1 MSPWICINYL
11 ARAPGSAGP
20 LICLDKKHQ
29 VVCLEIPQL
38 QYVIR
43 PILDRSIQTHR
54 FFVRAKRL
62 KDAHIAFQQYLS
74 GLHGELEY
82 DILGVKSVAPISI

>member
-1 MSPWICINYL
+1 MFPWICIHY
-11 ARAPGSAGP
+11 RAAAHISGAPV
-20 LICLDKKHQ
+20 CLEQKYQ
-29 VVCLEIPQL
+29 VVCLEMPNF

-43 PILDRSIQTHR
+43 PILDRSVHSHH

-62 KDAHIAFQQYLS
+62 KDAHIAFEQYIN

-82 DILGVKSVAPISI
+82 EILGVKSIAPSQL